1 MNRVAIALALAT
13 SACSSITGECR
24 REATAVGV
32 LVVDSLSG
40 AKIGG
45 GTTVILEGAGFR
57 DSASTPVIV
66 DRDTL
71 EIPIGIGRSG
81 VVALTVRKPGY
92 AEWHEERLVVPQD
105 GCGNA
110 LTVHVTAKLL
120 RIGSGKEAATD
131 NAQREQ

>member
-1 MNRVAIALALAT
+1 M
-13 SACSSITGECR
+13 
-24 REATAVGV
+24 
-32 LVVDSLSG
+32 
-40 AKIGG
+40 
-45 GTTVILEGAGFR
+45 
-57 DSASTPVIV
+57 STPAIV

-92 AEWHEERLVVPQD
+92 AEWHKERLVVLQD

-120 RIGSGKEAATD
+120 RIGSDKKEAAAD
-131 NAQREQ
+131 NAQSEQ